1 MENMVPSL
9 ECIHIRIYTETNTY
23 THCLNLF
30 SRQSI
35 ELPVDREQLATKRGG
50 GGGYKPSTSPAGISF
65 CKVAQLNFSRWQ
77 LLCSEDS
84 HLGHNYLDFFFF
96 MSELKNGT
104 EDYSPFSH
112 KQHCPL
118 TSNCVYLAQLK
129 WCKASVNH
137 HCTQTGYLILAL
149 NTHFIRYL
157 RHWSKL
163 LCISAKLVQTPMY
176 FGLSCVPNL
185 I

>member
-1 MENMVPSL
+1 MVPSL

-35 ELPVDREQLATKRGG
+35 ELPVDREQLATERGG

-84 HLGHNYLDFFFF
+84 HLGHNYLDFFF
-96 MSELKNGT
+96 MPELKNGT

-137 HCTQTGYLILAL
+137 HCTQDIWSWLLTLTSFVILGIGLNYFVYLQNWYKPPCILVS
-149 NTHFIRYL
+149 HVF
-157 RHWSKL
+157 
-163 LCISAKLVQTPMY
+163 
-176 FGLSCVPNL
+176 L
-185 I
+185 IWYKCYH

>member
-9 ECIHIRIYTETNTY
+9 VFPGMYTHTHIYRNKYTY
-23 THCLNLF
+23 THTVLNLF
-30 SRQSI
+30 PRQSI
-35 ELPVDREQLATKRGG
+35 ELPVDREQQATEGRR
-50 GGGYKPSTSPAGISF
+50 GGYKPSTSPAGNSF
-65 CKVAQLNFSRWQ
+65 CKVVQLNFPRWQ
-77 LLCSEDS
+77 LLCSEDR
-84 HLGHNYLDFFFF
+84 HLGHNYLDFFLP
-96 MSELKNGT
+96 ELKNGT

-137 HCTQTGYLILAL
+137 HCAQTGYLILAL

-157 RHWSKL
+157 THWSKL
-163 LCISAKLVQTPMY
+163 LCISAKCGTNPHVSWSLMC
-176 FGLSCVPNL
+176 S
-185 I
+185 